1 MLRTINILGII
12 LSVLLLVG
20 CESVGPLTGQTN
32 TSESA
37 TAPATDRG
45 EYRFGIADQLRVT
58 IFGEPELS
66 GEFVIDGQGRV
77 SMPLIGEVSAL
88 GQTLRSFQADVQAR
102 YANGYLREPSLS
114 VEVLNFRP
122 FYILGEVNRP
132 GEYPYGN
139 GLTVL
144 NAIATAEGYT
154 YRANKRV
161 VLIKSAD
168 EAEERRVD
176 LTPTLRICLLY
187 TSPSPR
193 DRTRSRMPS
202 SA

>member
-1 MLRTINILGII
+1 M
-12 LSVLLLVG
+12 VG

-176 LTPTLRICLLY
+176 LTPTLRIYPGDTIRVLERLF
-187 TSPSPR
+187 
-193 DRTRSRMPS
+193 
-202 SA
+202 

>member
-32 TSESA
+32 TSEPA
-37 TAPATDRG
+37 AAPAPDRG

-66 GEFVIDGQGRV
+66 GEFIIDGQGRV
-77 SMPLIGEVSAL
+77 SMPLIGEVPAL

-114 VEVLNFRP
+114 VEVLNF
-122 FYILGEVNRP
+122 
-132 GEYPYGN
+132 
-139 GLTVL
+139 
-144 NAIATAEGYT
+144 
-154 YRANKRV
+154 
-161 VLIKSAD
+161 
-168 EAEERRVD
+168 
-176 LTPTLRICLLY
+176 CLLY

-193 DRTRSRMPS
+193 D
-202 SA
+202 

>member
-1 MLRTINILGII
+1 MFRVINYFGAIL
-12 LSVLLLVG
+12 LLMLLVG
-20 CESVGPLTGQTN
+20 CQSIAPLTGSSKTDEVA
-32 TSESA
+32 S
-37 TAPATDRG
+37 APAPERG
-45 EYRFGIADQLRVT
+45 EYRLGIADQLRIT

-66 GEFVIDGQGRV
+66 GEFVIDGEGAV
-77 SMPLIGEVSAL
+77 SLPLVGEVPAL
-88 GQTLRSFQADVQAR
+88 GQTIRSFQAEVQSR
-102 YANGYLREPSLS
+102 YASGYLREPSLS

-168 EAEERRVD
+168 DVDERRVD
-176 LTPTLRICLLY
+176 LTPNLRIYPGDTVRVLERLF
-187 TSPSPR
+187 
-193 DRTRSRMPS
+193 
-202 SA
+202 

>member
-1 MLRTINILGII
+1 MFRTINILGII
-12 LSVLLLVG
+12 LSVFLLVG

-176 LTPTLRICLLY
+176 LTPTLRIYPGDTIRVLERLF
-187 TSPSPR
+187 
-193 DRTRSRMPS
+193 
-202 SA
+202 

>member
-1 MLRTINILGII
+1 MLRTINILGIM
-12 LSVLLLVG
+12 LLAFLLVG
-20 CESVGPLTGQTN
+20 CESVGPLTGQT
-32 TSESA
+32 SA
-37 TAPATDRG
+37 NEPAAVPAPDRG

-66 GEFVIDGQGRV
+66 GEFVIDGEGRV
-77 SMPLIGEVSAL
+77 SMPLIGEVQAL

-176 LTPTLRICLLY
+176 LTPTLRIYPGDTIRVLERLF
-187 TSPSPR
+187 
-193 DRTRSRMPS
+193 
-202 SA
+202 